1 MSEEKTMTVKILRE
15 ERKVSDEVK
24 NNLKQFNKEKKA
36 ITESLSK
43 GDKTIAQLS
52 SETGM
57 PREHT
62 MYILMSM
69 VKFGLVSAG
78 KIDDMD
84 EYFTYKLKKNE
95 QN

>member
-1 MSEEKTMTVKILRE
+1 MTVKILRE
-15 ERKVSDEVK
+15 ERKVSEEVK

-52 SETGM
+52 KETGM
-57 PREHT
+57 NLEHT

-69 VKFGLVSAG
+69 VKFGFVAAG
-78 KIDDMD
+78 KVDDMD